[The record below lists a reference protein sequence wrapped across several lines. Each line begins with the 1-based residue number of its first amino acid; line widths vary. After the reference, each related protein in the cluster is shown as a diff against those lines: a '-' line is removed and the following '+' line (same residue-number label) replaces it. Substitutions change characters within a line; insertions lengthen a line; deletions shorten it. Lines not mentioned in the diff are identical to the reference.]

1 MRLSGEGEQTGRW
14 SGGGKVRQE
23 LLAQEIAQEK
33 HRPARER
40 WLALSS

>member
-1 MRLSGEGEQTGRW
+1 MAE
-14 SGGGKVRQE
+14 GKVRQE
-23 LLAQEIAQEK
+23 LLAQEVAREK

>member
-1 MRLSGEGEQTGRW
+1 
-14 SGGGKVRQE
+14 VRQE
-23 LLAQEIAQEK
+23 LLAQEVAREK